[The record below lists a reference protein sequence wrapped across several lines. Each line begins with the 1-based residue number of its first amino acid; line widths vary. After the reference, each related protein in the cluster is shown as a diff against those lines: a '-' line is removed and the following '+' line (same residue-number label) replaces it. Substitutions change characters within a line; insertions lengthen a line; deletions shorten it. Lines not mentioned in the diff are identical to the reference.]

1 MQACNQRWN
10 DWVNAGLP
18 LDARQSYLCMG
29 YDGFMLPS
37 DKARSMYGAG
47 TQGYMSGCTSNPVP
61 VFGQPSLKSRKNK
74 AGPIIFPR
82 RKAGELQRGANP
94 VLITPELLEHYFD
107 LPLHKA
113 AKHLGVCATAIKKAC
128 RKLGIMRWPF
138 RESRCCNKSA
148 KESADEPTSDVHA
161 AEESHEEEEEEQA
174 VENFIIN
181 DESLEQSKE
190 MAEAPKQGDVSC
202 VKEEHAAHQKLG
214 AFLQAW
220 TDIKPEEWTDDK
232 EDISP
237 LTSSS
242 SGCYS
247 SEAPG
252 LEIYEILPDGG
263 SSWSLDQVDFEFP
276 LPI

>member
-1 MQACNQRWN
+1 MQSCNQRWN

-18 LDARQSYLCMG
+18 LDARHSYMCMG
-29 YDGFMLPS
+29 YDGFMMPS
-37 DKARSMYGAG
+37 DKTRSMYGSG
-47 TQGYMSGCTSNPVP
+47 VQDYMSSCATNPVP
-61 VFGQPSLKSRKNK
+61 VFGQPSLKSRRNK

-138 RESRCCNKSA
+138 RESRCCNKACKDSPI
-148 KESADEPTSDVHA
+148 ESPSADVHPT
-161 AEESHEEEEEEQA
+161 EESHDEEEQA
-174 VENFIIN
+174 VQSFIIN
-181 DESLEQSKE
+181 DESTEQGKE
-190 MAEAPKQGDVSC
+190 LIEQPKEAEVSC
-202 VKEEHAAHQKLG
+202 VKEENLAHQKLG

-220 TDIKPEEWTDDK
+220 TDIKPDEWVDTKD
-232 EDISP
+232 ESSP

-242 SGCYS
+242 SDCYS